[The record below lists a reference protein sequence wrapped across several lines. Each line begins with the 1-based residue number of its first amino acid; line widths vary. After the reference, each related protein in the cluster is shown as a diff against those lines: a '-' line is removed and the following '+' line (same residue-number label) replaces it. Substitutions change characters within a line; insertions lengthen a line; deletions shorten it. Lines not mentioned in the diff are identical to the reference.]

1 MAQQKEELRRGGGQ
15 HFVQNKPP
23 SYGLSQ
29 LITFFLSVTLMCSLL
44 GIIARNSFLDKSFT
58 TKELVT
64 TENVSALHKGL
75 SASVNS
81 FITSD
86 AGFRLDGDLVTKK
99 QVKEDLNEAINNVYA
114 GQNELLAPSKIVGQI
129 TDNFMTQ
136 ARKQGVSTQSEDF
149 LSYKSNFVAQVE
161 TAINNQINNS
171 LLQKGSSF
179 LQKAQHIFHNMYLWG
194 IILSL
199 ILAVLLLIQ
208 TRSFF
213 RFSHYTGIAFLLV
226 GLLVW
231 LLVELTKVSGMVD
244 NFAASVG
251 MYRSFIVDYGTAVI
265 STFDHYARLY
275 GYIGI
280 FLLGVAL
287 VGRLILK
294 NNF

>member
-44 GIIARNSFLDKSFT
+44 GIIAKNSFLDKSFT

-114 GQNELLAPSKIVGQI
+114 GQNELLAPSK
-129 TDNFMTQ
+129 
-136 ARKQGVSTQSEDF
+136 
-149 LSYKSNFVAQVE
+149 
-161 TAINNQINNS
+161 
-171 LLQKGSSF
+171 
-179 LQKAQHIFHNMYLWG
+179 
-194 IILSL
+194 
-199 ILAVLLLIQ
+199 
-208 TRSFF
+208 
-213 RFSHYTGIAFLLV
+213 
-226 GLLVW
+226 
-231 LLVELTKVSGMVD
+231 
-244 NFAASVG
+244 
-251 MYRSFIVDYGTAVI
+251 
-265 STFDHYARLY
+265 
-275 GYIGI
+275 
-280 FLLGVAL
+280 
-287 VGRLILK
+287 
-294 NNF
+294 